1 MTGIDNLLFQI
12 LVAAGGRP
20 DFHSSLSSTEFLR
33 LGSSDWTEGPELP
46 RPMDG
51 ASAAVVNGRIVM
63 TGGYGLEGTEGRHL
77 E

>member
-1 MTGIDNLLFQI
+1 MTMIDNLLFQI

-46 RPMDG
+46 RPLDG
-51 ASAAVVNGRIVM
+51 AGAAVVNERIVM
-63 TGGYGLEGTEGRHL
+63 TGGYGIEGTEVRGI
-77 E
+77 